1 MLTLVTGA
9 SRGIG
14 KSTVESLAESGKDVI
29 AVSRTPFEN
38 ILSLPSHV
46 HYVQADL
53 SASEGLEKIKEV
65 VRQSGKKISALIHNA
80 AILINKPFSEISGNE
95 LEAVFRVNVFAPFYL
110 TQRLLP
116 FLEVGAHVVMISS
129 MGGITGSVKFPG
141 LSAYSSS
148 KAALAV
154 LAECLAVE
162 LKDRKIFFNSLHPGA
177 VQTEMLENAFPG
189 YRASMS
195 AKEMGNF
202 VAWFALNG
210 QRWFNGK
217 CIPVSCSTP

>member
-46 HYVQADL
+46 HYIQADL

-116 FLEVGAHVVMISS
+116 FMEEGAHVVMISS

-189 YRASMS
+189 YRAPMS

>member
-14 KSTVESLAESGKDVI
+14 KSAVESLAESGKDVI

-38 ILSLPSHV
+38 ILSLPSRV
-46 HYVQADL
+46 HYIQADL
-53 SASEGLEKIKEV
+53 SAPEGLEKIKEV

-80 AILINKPFSEISGNE
+80 AVLINKPFSEISGTE

-116 FLEVGAHVVMISS
+116 FMEEGAHVVMISS

-189 YRASMS
+189 YRAPMS